1 MKAQYLAGLVL
12 AVAIVFAGCAS
23 APEEAPP
30 REPEPTEQAQPEAE
44 PETEPQVEAPEALYQ
59 EARELRGQIR
69 EFSLSSYNEEQWE
82 AGESSFERG
91 ESAYDAEN
99 YADAEE
105 SLLAAV
111 DAYNDVIASAVS
123 VIIPERQSGAQT
135 ARAQAEAARA
145 DVALQEEFDTAVATF
160 DQALAAVENQ
170 EYQRAVALFQ
180 EAEDAFEQLT
190 SEALEKRAEA
200 EAALNEIR
208 ENLDALEEQREGLES
223 DTRQEFEEDE
233 EAQE

>member
-1 MKAQYLAGLVL
+1 M
-12 AVAIVFAGCAS
+12 
-23 APEEAPP
+23 
-30 REPEPTEQAQPEAE
+30 EPE
-44 PETEPQVEAPEALYQ
+44 VEAPEALYR
-59 EARELRGQIR
+59 EAQELRGQIQ
-69 EFSLSSYNEEQWE
+69 EFSLASYNEEQWE
-82 AGESSFERG
+82 AGESSFESG
-91 ESAYDAEN
+91 ESAYEAEN

-111 DAYNDVIASAVS
+111 DAYNDVIVSAVG
-123 VIIPERQSGAQT
+123 VIIPERQSSAQT

-160 DQALAAVENQ
+160 DEALAAVESG

-180 EAEDAFEQLT
+180 DAEDAFERLT
-190 SEALEKRAEA
+190 SRALEKRAEA

-223 DTRQEFEEDE
+223 DTRREFEDEDE